1 MYVQIHFHFSVDT
14 SGSPQAVLPLPSLLY
29 KHSFNPHTNPIN
41 GALHYPHL
49 TDEEMIE
56 TLSKLHKATQRGSQD
71 SNLRVVK
78 IATRAVWHHSIWH
91 TTHCCLMLFTFKS
104 KYLLSQ
110 FQMKACLLS
119 SETPSPF
126 LFNIYI
132 STYGHWFPNIK

>member
-1 MYVQIHFHFSVDT
+1 MYKFIFIFQWIHLGPQKHFSL
-14 SGSPQAVLPLPSLLY
+14 SP
-29 KHSFNPHTNPIN
+29 HFFTNTDSFNPHTSPIN

-49 TDEEMIE
+49 TDKEMVE
-56 TLSKLHKATQRGSQD
+56 TLSNLHKATQRGSQD

-78 IATRAVWHHSIWH
+78 IQTRAVWHHSIWY
-91 TTHCCLMLFTFKS
+91 TTHCFLMLFTFKS

-119 SETPSPF
+119 PETPSPF

-132 STYGHWFPNIK
+132 STYGHWFPIIK